1 MAGPGGET
9 PRIMTV
15 ETSVASLRVTVR
27 GEGPTVVMVPSLGRD
42 VEDFDELAET
52 LAHDG
57 YRTAALSPRGIG
69 GSTGPLEG
77 LTLRDLAGDVAAAI
91 DALDAAPAHL
101 IGHAFGNQVVRYT
114 AARFPDSVRSVTILA
129 AGGKVYAAPEVSQRS
144 SPTSSPADSP
154 DDEARAAIKLVHYAE
169 ASDPSPW
176 LKGWWLE
183 AAQAQ
188 SGAVRSAVL
197 EEWWEAG
204 QAPLLIIQGLEDAIA
219 PVANGRQ
226 LAEVLGD
233 RAKLV
238 ELANAGHALLPEQP
252 DAIAQEISA
261 FLATFA

>member
-1 MAGPGGET
+1 MAGAGGET
-9 PRIMTV
+9 PRTMTV

-27 GEGPTVVMVPSLGRD
+27 GEGPTVVMVPSLGRN
-42 VEDFDELAET
+42 VEDFDDLAET
-52 LAHDG
+52 LARDG

-77 LTLRDLAGDVAAAI
+77 LTLRDLAGDVAAVI

-114 AARFPDSVRSVTILA
+114 AASFPDSVRSVTILA
-129 AGGKVYAAPEVSQRS
+129 AGGKFQAAPEVSQVFANFLAGGLS
-144 SPTSSPADSP
+144 

-176 LKGWWLE
+176 LVGWWLE

-204 QAPLLIIQGLEDAIA
+204 QAPLLIIQGLDDAIA

-238 ELANAGHALLPEQP
+238 ELADAGHALLPEQP
-252 DAIAQEISA
+252 DAIAREISA

>member
-1 MAGPGGET
+1 MAGSGGET

-15 ETSVASLRVTVR
+15 EISVASLRVTVR
-27 GEGPTVVMVPSLGRD
+27 GEGPTVVMVPSLGRN

-52 LAHDG
+52 LARDG

-77 LTLRDLAGDVAAAI
+77 LTLRTLAGDVAAVI
-91 DALDAAPAHL
+91 DALDPSPAHL
-101 IGHAFGNQVVRYT
+101 IGHAFGNQVVRCT
-114 AARFPDSVRSVTILA
+114 AAWFPDSVRSVTILA
-129 AGGKVYAAPEVSQRS
+129 AGGKFHAAPEVLNAFS
-144 SPTSSPADSP
+144 SFLAGGLSG
-154 DDEARAAIKLVHYAE
+154 DEARAAIKLVHYAE

-188 SGAVRSAVL
+188 SSAVRSAVL

-226 LAEVLGD
+226 LAEALGD

-252 DAIAQEISA
+252 DAIAREISA

>member
-57 YRTAALSPRGIG
+57 YRTAAVSPRGIG

-77 LTLRDLAGDVAAAI
+77 LTLRDLAGDVAAVI
-91 DALDAAPAHL
+91 DALDASPAHL

-114 AARFPDSVRSVTILA
+114 AAWFPDSVRSVTCSPPGASSTRRPRSGTLSLA
-129 AGGKVYAAPEVSQRS
+129 SSPVGFRRRGPRRDRAGALCRGQRS
-144 SPTSSPADSP
+144 
-154 DDEARAAIKLVHYAE
+154 
-169 ASDPSPW
+169 SPW

-204 QAPLLIIQGLEDAIA
+204 QAQLLIIQGLEDAIA

-252 DAIAQEISA
+252 DAIAREISA

>member
-1 MAGPGGET
+1 M
-9 PRIMTV
+9 
-15 ETSVASLRVTVR
+15 
-27 GEGPTVVMVPSLGRD
+27 
-42 VEDFDELAET
+42 
-52 LAHDG
+52 
-57 YRTAALSPRGIG
+57 
-69 GSTGPLEG
+69 
-77 LTLRDLAGDVAAAI
+77 
-91 DALDAAPAHL
+91 
-101 IGHAFGNQVVRYT
+101 
-114 AARFPDSVRSVTILA
+114 
-129 AGGKVYAAPEVSQRS
+129 
-144 SPTSSPADSP
+144 
-154 DDEARAAIKLVHYAE
+154 HYAE

-188 SGAVRSAVL
+188 SSAVRSAVL